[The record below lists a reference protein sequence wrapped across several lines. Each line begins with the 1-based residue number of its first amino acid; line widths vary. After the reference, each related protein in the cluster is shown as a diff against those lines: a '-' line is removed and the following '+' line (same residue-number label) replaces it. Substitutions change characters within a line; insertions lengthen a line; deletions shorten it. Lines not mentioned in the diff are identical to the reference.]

1 VAARVGDRGFAAKK
15 EKKSQVAGHIMDAVA
30 GDERGG
36 GERQGADETKL
47 AHRRTEAEPVGRGW
61 WRALEDD
68 DMISLEYEHSLPV
81 S

>member
-1 VAARVGDRGFAAKK
+1 
-15 EKKSQVAGHIMDAVA
+15 MDAVA

-36 GERQGADETKL
+36 GERQGADETML